1 MSLISASYSNILKP
15 YLFKQDPE
23 DVHDRFI
30 KLGHRMGKNSL
41 ARGLLSTFLKYED
54 PALESDLL
62 GINLKNPV
70 GLAAGF
76 DKDGKLIDTLGSVGF
91 GFSDVGSVTFQS
103 YEGNPKPRLY
113 RLPSSQALVVYY
125 GLKNDGADVILN
137 RIKNRRTKD
146 FPLIIS
152 IAKTNC
158 DATSTSEGGIKDY
171 VSSLS
176 LFDKENVG
184 DMYEINISCP
194 NTFGGEPFTTPE
206 KLESL
211 LSEVSKLNIKKPITL
226 KMPINLEWD
235 DYSDLLK
242 VAIKHGISGVVIGNL
257 TKVRDPQLI
266 KDEIPEH
273 IKGGISGLP
282 TQELSDELIFNTYKY
297 FGKDLKIIGVGGIF
311 NAEDAYRKI
320 KNGASLVSMITG
332 MIYGGPQVIGEI
344 NRGLVDLLRK
354 DGYEN
359 ITEAIGSAHKMK

>member
-1 MSLISASYSNILKP
+1 MSLISASYSSILKP

-30 KLGHRMGKNSL
+30 KLGNRMGKHKVT
-41 ARGLLSTFLKYED
+41 RGLLATFLKYED
-54 PALESDLL
+54 PSLEQNVL
-62 GINLKNPV
+62 GINFKNPI

-76 DKDGKLIDTLGSVGF
+76 DKDGKLLDTLESVGF
-91 GFSDVGSVTFQS
+91 GFSDVGSVTYQS
-103 YEGNPKPRLY
+103 YVGNPKPRLY
-113 RLPSSQALVVYY
+113 RLPKSQALVVYY

-137 RIKNRRTKD
+137 RIKERKTVD

-171 VSSLS
+171 VSTLR
-176 LFDKENVG
+176 LFSEENVG

-211 LSEVSKLNIKKPITL
+211 LSEVSKLNFKKPLTL
-226 KMPINLEWD
+226 KMPINLEWK
-235 DYSDLLK
+235 DYSGLLE
-242 VAIKHGISGVVIGNL
+242 VAIKYGISGVVIGNL
-257 TKVRDPQLI
+257 TKVRDPELI
-266 KDEIPEH
+266 KDDIPEH

-282 TQELSDELIFNTYKY
+282 TQELSDELIFNTYKTY
-297 FGKDLKIIGVGGIF
+297 GKDLTIIGVGGVF
-311 NAEDAYRKI
+311 NADDAYRKI

-344 NRGLVDLLRK
+344 NRGLVELLKK
-354 DGYEN
+354 DGYGN
-359 ITEAIGSAHKMK
+359 ISEAIGSAHLKN

>member
-15 YLFKQDPE
+15 FLFRQDPE
-23 DVHDRFI
+23 DVHDRFV
-30 KLGHRMGKNSL
+30 KLGNRMGKHKVT
-41 ARGLLSTFLKYED
+41 RGLLSTFLKYEN
-54 PALESDLL
+54 PSLEQNVL
-62 GINLKNPV
+62 GINFKNPI

-76 DKDGKLIDTLGSVGF
+76 DKDGKLLDTLESVGF
-91 GFSDVGSVTFQS
+91 GFSDVGSVTYQS
-103 YEGNPKPRLY
+103 YVGNPKPRLY
-113 RLPSSQALVVYY
+113 RLPNSKALVVYY
-125 GLKNDGADVILN
+125 GLKNDGAEVILN
-137 RIKNRRTKD
+137 RIKNRKTKAL
-146 FPLIIS
+146 PLVIS

-171 VSSLS
+171 VSTLK
-176 LFDKENVG
+176 LFNQENVG
-184 DMYEINISCP
+184 EMYEINISCP

-211 LSEVSKLNIKKPITL
+211 LREVSNLGIKKPLTL
-226 KMPINLEWD
+226 KMPINLTWEE
-235 DYSDLLK
+235 YSGLLE
-242 VAIKHGISGVVIGNL
+242 VAIKFGISGVVIGNL
-257 TKVRDPQLI
+257 TKVRDPELI

-282 TQELSDELIFNTYKY
+282 TQVLSDELIFNTFKEYGEK
-297 FGKDLKIIGVGGIF
+297 LKIIGVGGVF

-320 KNGASLVSMITG
+320 RNGASLVSMITG

-359 ITEAIGSAHKMK
+359 ISEAIGSAHKMR